1 MIAFLSTYY
10 DAIGMTPA
18 GILTT
23 IFGSFCVTFV
33 VIICWGK
40 LVEDFGPAGG
50 MLSAAIII
58 GTFWVVNHKLPGFGI
73 NPDCIASPDGG
84 IKQYGMIYQAY
95 RGACPWV
102 DMGTTIAIGLWCHSL
117 FMGKPGERLALVRE
131 SLPRVA
137 ALVFG
142 GIIGGA
148 ILGLISSSGA
158 NLFGG

>member
-1 MIAFLSTYY
+1 
-10 DAIGMTPA
+10 
-18 GILTT
+18 
-23 IFGSFCVTFV
+23 
-33 VIICWGK
+33 
-40 LVEDFGPAGG
+40 

-148 ILGLISSSGA
+148 ILGLISYSGA